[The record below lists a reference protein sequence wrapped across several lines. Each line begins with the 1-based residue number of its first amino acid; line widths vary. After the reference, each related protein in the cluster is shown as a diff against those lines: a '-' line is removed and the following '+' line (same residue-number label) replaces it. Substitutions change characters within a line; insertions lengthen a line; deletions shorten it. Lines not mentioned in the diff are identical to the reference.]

1 MAGRL
6 FVISACSGTGK
17 TTLARELLREVKNLV
32 SSISCTTRKPRSNE
46 KDGQDYHFISTEEF
60 LKLKKKKGFLEW
72 AKVFDN
78 FYGTPK
84 DKINEHLKHD
94 RDVLLVIDVQGAKQV
109 KRMQPDGIFI
119 FLVPPTKE
127 ELKAR
132 LIKRGTETDEE
143 IEKRFSIAKKEM
155 KQLNDLKLCDYRIVN
170 KHIPVAVEV
179 LKAIIRAEKQVEHV

>member
-17 TTLARELLREVKNLV
+17 TTLAHELLREVKNLV
-32 SSISCTTRKPRSNE
+32 PSISCTTRKPRANE
-46 KDGQDYHFISTEEF
+46 KDGQDYHFIGTEEF
-60 LKLKKKKGFLEW
+60 LRIKKRKGFLEW

-84 DKINEHLKHD
+84 DKIDEHLRND

-109 KRMQPDGIFI
+109 KKMQPDGIFI

-127 ELKAR
+127 ELKVR
-132 LIKRGTETDEE
+132 LEKRGTETPEE
-143 IEKRFSIAKKEM
+143 IEKRFKIAQKEM

-170 KHIPVAVEV
+170 KHIPVASEV
-179 LKAIIRAEKQVEHV
+179 LKAIIRAEKQVAHV